1 MAEAI
6 EFFKYQGA
14 GNDFVMIDNIT
25 SGTHTLSHDQI
36 SRLCDRRFGIGA
48 DGLIE
53 LRPAT
58 EPDDAALA
66 FVMVYYNS
74 DGGRA
79 TFCGNGARCACAFAR
94 QLGLVEVDKEFV
106 FRADDGLHT
115 AVCHS
120 DAKALVDISMRNVD
134 EVACEPNGAYVLDT
148 GVPHYVEFVTSV
160 DDVDIMARAPKIR
173 YAERYAPAGVNVNFV
188 SKTSANSISIRTY
201 ERGVEGE
208 TLACGTGIT
217 ASAIA
222 AALSQSV
229 RGKGVCEVQAQ
240 GGQLM
245 VSFNIVDEH
254 TVRSVR
260 LCGPATFVFKGQVT
274 I

>member
-1 MAEAI
+1 
-6 EFFKYQGA
+6 
-14 GNDFVMIDNIT
+14 MIDNIT

-53 LRPAT
+53 LRSAT

-188 SKTSANSISIRTY
+188 SKTSANSISIRY
-201 ERGVEGE
+201 RKSQQHPHLRARCRGRNFG
-208 TLACGTGIT
+208 LRNWHNGLGHC
-217 ASAIA
+217 SS
-222 AALSQSV
+222 LKPKRSWK
-229 RGKGVCEVQAQ
+229 RR
-240 GGQLM
+240 
-245 VSFNIVDEH
+245 
-254 TVRSVR
+254 VRSSSPRRAAYGVIQHCGRAYRAVGEVMWPRNIR
-260 LCGPATFVFKGQVT
+260 LQGASDNLM
-274 I
+274 